1 MNNPFV
7 QFASSQAGQS
17 DLFGSLGIDWKLLL
31 LQTVAFLVLLWF
43 LGKFVYPVLSKSM
56 DKREEDLE
64 RANKAAIEASK
75 LAESSKNETE
85 KLLKEARAQAKEIVA
100 TAKTEADDMRTKA
113 EERSREQAERT
124 IASAREEIT
133 KEVAA
138 AKKDLHNETIELVAM
153 ATEKV
158 IGRTVLPDVDKKI
171 VRESLKES
179 AS

>member
-1 MNNPFV
+1 MYNPFV
-7 QFASSQAGQS
+7 QFASAQAEQS

-56 DKREEDLE
+56 DKREEDLD

-85 KLLKEARAQAKEIVA
+85 KLLKEARTQAKEIVA

-113 EERSREQAERT
+113 EERAREQAERT
-124 IASAREEIT
+124 LANAREEIS

-138 AKKDLHNETIELVAM
+138 AKKDLHNEAVELVTL

-158 IGRTVLPDVDKKI
+158 VGHTVTGKIDKTI

-179 AS
+179 K